1 MKNRQ
6 DYPSVKNLL
15 EPGRQNPAV
24 NEFSLPV
31 QTEALIDRQ
40 RQIMNKDFDRMTG
53 ARKQLFGTNGVRG
66 IVGTDMTPGLVL
78 RIGMALGAMRAG
90 RIGVGRD
97 TRTSGPALSSAM
109 KAGLMASG
117 CDVVDCGI
125 LPTPALQ
132 YLVREEFDAGAMIT
146 ASHNPGEWN
155 GVKVIEPDGT
165 EMGDEETIELEDRLT
180 RDDFI
185 LASWSAVGR
194 ETAMPAGAD
203 RYVDAVSRSF
213 APDTGSGMTVVVDP
227 GSGAAAATTPAILS
241 RIGCRVFTINGQ
253 MDGRFPGRKP
263 EPSVQ
268 GLEGLSELVR
278 GTGAAF
284 GVAHDGDADRA
295 VFVDESGN
303 FVSENQEFAIIA
315 DHICVKRKGAVVTPV
330 SSSNLI
336 RDIALRNGCSVEYT
350 PVGSIYVARRMRDLI
365 ASGIPVAFGGEG
377 NGGLIYP
384 DHQFCRDGGMT
395 AATMVSI
402 LDHEKK
408 PLSAL
413 VAALPRYTMINRK
426 MKVDDAA
433 GLIGAVEQA
442 FAGDTVDLRDGIRI
456 DRRST
461 WALIRPSGTEPFV
474 RLTVE
479 SDQERTA
486 QGFEDELMHCIRP
499 FVKEIL

>member
-1 MKNRQ
+1 
-6 DYPSVKNLL
+6 
-15 EPGRQNPAV
+15 
-24 NEFSLPV
+24 
-31 QTEALIDRQ
+31 
-40 RQIMNKDFDRMTG
+40 MTG
-53 ARKQLFGTNGVRG
+53 AQKKLFGTNGVRG
-66 IVGTDMTPGLVL
+66 IVGKDMTPGLVL
-78 RIGMALGAMRAG
+78 RIGMALGAMRTG
-90 RIGVGRD
+90 CIGVGRD
-97 TRTSGPALSSAM
+97 TRTSGPALASAM

-165 EMGDEETIELEDRLT
+165 EMGDAETIELEERLT
-180 RDDFI
+180 RDAFA

-194 ETAMPAGAD
+194 ETAMPSGAD
-203 RYVDAVSRSF
+203 RYVDTVCRTFS
-213 APDTGSGMTVVVDP
+213 PDTGSGMTVVVDP

-241 RIGCRVFTINGQ
+241 RVGCRVFTINGQ

-263 EPSVQ
+263 EPSVK

-303 FVSENQEFAIIA
+303 FVGENQEFAIIT
-315 DHICVKRKGAVVTPV
+315 DHVCRNRKGVVVTPV

-336 RDIALRNGCSVEYT
+336 RDIALRNGCTVEYT
-350 PVGSIYVARRMRDLI
+350 PVGSIYVARKMRDLI
-365 ASGIPVAFGGEG
+365 AAGIPVAFGGEG

-395 AATMVSI
+395 AAMMVSI
-402 LDHEKK
+402 LGHAEK

-413 VAALPRYTMINRK
+413 AAALPRYTMINRK
-426 MKVDDAA
+426 LKVDDAP
-433 GLIGAVEQA
+433 GLIATLEQA
-442 FAGDTVDLRDGIRI
+442 FAGDAVDRRDGIRI
-456 DRRST
+456 DREST
-461 WALIRPSGTEPFV
+461 WALVRPSGTEPFV

-479 SDQERTA
+479 SDQDQKARE
-486 QGFEDELMHCIRP
+486 FDDELMTCIRQ
-499 FVKEIL
+499 FIKEIL